1 MSEKN
6 NIDLNE
12 LEKFSSRAD
21 QWWNPAGEFK
31 TLHDIN
37 STRLG
42 FVSKH
47 IALNNLQV
55 LDIGCGGGIFTEAM
69 SGLGAN
75 VTGLDASKE
84 NIDIAASHALDNKL
98 EINYVVS
105 TAESFAKKNINQ
117 FDVISCMEL
126 LEHVPDPASI
136 IQAASTMIKPGGHV
150 FFSTINRN
158 IKAYL
163 LAVLA
168 GEYLFKLLPRGTH
181 QYEKFIRPS
190 ELVNWCKENNLEM
203 NDLVGMQYNPVSGQC
218 SLNAQPDVNY
228 LLDTIAKDK

>member
-12 LEKFSSRAD
+12 LKKFSSRAD
-21 QWWNPAGEFK
+21 QWWNPTGEFK

-37 STRLG
+37 STRLS
-42 FVSKH
+42 FVTEH
-47 IALNNLQV
+47 ITLNDLQV

-69 SGLGAN
+69 AKLGAN
-75 VTGLDASKE
+75 VTGLDASEE
-84 NIDIAASHALDNKL
+84 NIDIATVHASDNKL

-105 TAESFAKKNINQ
+105 TAEAFTELHINK

-126 LEHVPDPASI
+126 LEHVPDPVSI
-136 IQAASTMIKPGGHV
+136 IQAASKMVKPGGHV

-163 LAVLA
+163 LAVLT
-168 GEYLFKLLPRGTH
+168 GEYLLKLLPKGTH

-190 ELVNWCKENNLEM
+190 ELVNWCKQNKLEI
-203 NDLVGMQYNPVSGQC
+203 NDLVGMQYNPLSGQC
-218 SLNAQPDVNY
+218 SLNSQPDVNY
-228 LLDTIAKDK
+228 LLDTIARDK